1 MQVWLILGHNCQ
13 IPKSAVIIPFHQL
26 RELIIWNAHTNPRTK
41 AKDQVKARAE
51 DVAKSASSLF
61 MTWPL
66 CQEEKSLIIPTV
78 KSVGGGIM
86 LASQRLATV
95 DSVPCFQVTGCIKG
109 LKANTD
115 ACETSDF
122 EKKSWQMVFSS
133 FWLRAYRNNLGH
145 PNWPTTGNVRQW
157 GKTCG
162 FKRTLR
168 SVEVK
173 TLTGGVKGADA

>member
-1 MQVWLILGHNCQ
+1 M
-13 IPKSAVIIPFHQL
+13 
-26 RELIIWNAHTNPRTK
+26 
-41 AKDQVKARAE
+41 KARAE

-115 ACETSDF
+115 ACKTSDF
-122 EKKSWQMVFSS
+122 EKSHDKWSS
-133 FWLRAYRNNLGH
+133 RHSG
-145 PNWPTTGNVRQW
+145 
-157 GKTCG
+157 
-162 FKRTLR
+162 
-168 SVEVK
+168 
-173 TLTGGVKGADA
+173 